1 MGRLDTP
8 HPRGPPEGSGTP
20 VTVTDRVELAMPA
33 ALAMVTAVR
42 TGPDEVG
49 RILDTAD
56 LPALAVA
63 LAALVPD
70 DRTVN
75 SLLRW
80 YHPHPT
86 GALVWKP
93 ASTPVRAPRKRPERA
108 LKVLQPCGTHAA
120 HARHK
125 ARHETPCDACTVAER
140 AYQNAR
146 PRDRTQQRRKAS

>member
-1 MGRLDTP
+1 M
-8 HPRGPPEGSGTP
+8 
-20 VTVTDRVELAMPA
+20 TVIDRVELAMPA

-80 YHPHPT
+80 YHPHLT
-86 GALVWKP
+86 DD
-93 ASTPVRAPRKRPERA
+93 PVFQAPRKRLGRIE
-108 LKVLQPCGTHAA
+108 KVLQPCGTRAA

-125 ARHETPCDACTVAER
+125 ARCETPCAPCALAEYN
-140 AYQNAR
+140 YQSAR
-146 PRDRTQQRRKAS
+146 PRRDRTQQRR

>member
-1 MGRLDTP
+1 M
-8 HPRGPPEGSGTP
+8 SAP
-20 VTVTDRVELAMPA
+20 VDRVERAMPH

-49 RILDTAD
+49 RILDAAD

-80 YHPHPT
+80 YHPH
-86 GALVWKP
+86 LP
-93 ASTPVRAPRKRPERA
+93 AAPAQAATAPRKRTAPAVR
-108 LKVLQPCGTHAA
+108 VLQPCGTHAA

-125 ARHETPCDACTVAER
+125 ARPEPVCDACKVAER

-146 PRDRTQQRRKAS
+146 PRDRRKAA

>member
-1 MGRLDTP
+1 MP
-8 HPRGPPEGSGTP
+8 H
-20 VTVTDRVELAMPA
+20 

-49 RILDTAD
+49 RILELAD
-56 LPALAVA
+56 LPALVVA

-80 YHPHPT
+80 YHPHLPAAPARVATAPT
-86 GALVWKP
+86 
-93 ASTPVRAPRKRPERA
+93 TTAPRKRPAPVVR
-108 LKVLQPCGTHAA
+108 VLQPCGTHAA

-125 ARHETPCDACTVAER
+125 TRREPACDACTVAER

-146 PRDRTQQRRKAS
+146 PRDRRRAA